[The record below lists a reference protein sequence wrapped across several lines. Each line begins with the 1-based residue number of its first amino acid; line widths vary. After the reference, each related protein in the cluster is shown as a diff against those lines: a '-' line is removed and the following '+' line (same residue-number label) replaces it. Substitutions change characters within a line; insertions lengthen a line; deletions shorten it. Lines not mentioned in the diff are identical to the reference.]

1 MSMSEQLPP
10 TAWEMKVSWNGSEME
25 LQHLQQRIELPLVE
39 KDGITSLPIEGFD
52 REHSPAL
59 VQREAEDQLDCL
71 NGALRLEGING
82 FFSPSGLRRNEPDGK
97 STQYVFLEGACSIG
111 VTMSAWFTCYD
122 KDGNLIPEPPIQP
135 KPLTGAATQNP
146 LVRQVLGLVSK
157 IENEDW
163 STLYKIVEIILAS
176 GAPIKEWGLKKTLD
190 KVTSVAN
197 NPEAIGH
204 KARHAV
210 TKGTG
215 SQVRMTFDQ
224 ARAHVFKAVQKWI
237 AHERDKP
244 DAKNTDEQ

>member
-1 MSMSEQLPP
+1 MKGVFGDCQFTCFPDCQLALPP
-10 TAWEMKVSWNGSEME
+10 E
-25 LQHLQQRIELPLVE
+25 
-39 KDGITSLPIEGFD
+39 
-52 REHSPAL
+52 
-59 VQREAEDQLDCL
+59 
-71 NGALRLEGING
+71 
-82 FFSPSGLRRNEPDGK
+82 
-97 STQYVFLEGACSIG
+97 
-111 VTMSAWFTCYD
+111 SA
-122 KDGNLIPEPPIQP
+122 KNL
-135 KPLTGAATQNP
+135 
-146 LVRQVLGLVSK
+146 
-157 IENEDW
+157 
-163 STLYKIVEIILAS
+163 
-176 GAPIKEWGLKKTLD
+176 KEWGLKKTLD